1 MKQIINFSSSK
12 FLALLCAF
20 GFVVLFSACD
30 SDDDASSN
38 IERVSMKT
46 LPQLDYIL
54 GDMLNLSDLVITLNK
69 GGEDIDIPFSAFA
82 QEGITTEP
90 ENGTVLD
97 FSNEAIT
104 IKIGETGKGLV
115 QAITITN
122 EVTAMEIKTE
132 PKTDYFYNQSL
143 DLTDMVITFTYEN
156 GDIADLLYL
165 DVRKDLETVPANGTA
180 IDSNTDVS
188 ITHLAT
194 GLNIV
199 QELNLTTFFPKS
211 AVLVSGPTKT
221 EYSVNEI
228 LDLSGT
234 VIRYTQ
240 INNSEAEIGAE
251 DFEALGITANPL
263 NGKPISAVVTEV
275 KVKHRLPGTEVSFPI
290 VVNP

>member
-122 EVTAMEIKTE
+122 EVVAMEIKTE
-132 PKTDYFYNQSL
+132 PRTDYFYNQRL

-156 GDIADLLYL
+156 GDTADLPYL
-165 DVRKDLETVPANGTA
+165 DVVKDLETVPANGTA
-180 IDSNTDVS
+180 IGSNTDVS
-188 ITHLAT
+188 ITHIVT

-221 EYSVNEI
+221 EYSVGDI

-251 DFEALGITANPL
+251 DFEALSISANPL

-275 KVKHRLPGTEVSFPI
+275 KVIHRLRDTEVSFPI